1 MLDTIDAKIKRTK
14 YIIININIFK
24 KYLEIV
30 SAFKNMILFDFSL
43 YNLLIPED
51 KIELAY
57 KAKNIMKNEEIKVK
71 MDKILLFVIFIVE
84 TIINSTMSNI
94 KVINEKI
101 NALLN

>member
-1 MLDTIDAKIKRTK
+1 MLDTIAAKIKRTK
-14 YIIININIFK
+14 YIIIKINIFK

>member
-1 MLDTIDAKIKRTK
+1 MLDTITAKIKRTK

-24 KYLEIV
+24 KYFEIV

-57 KAKNIMKNEEIKVK
+57 KAKNTIKNEEIEVR
-71 MDKILLFVIFIVE
+71 MNRTLLFDIFIVE
-84 TIINSTMSNI
+84 TIISSITSNI

>member
-71 MDKILLFVIFIVE
+71 IDKILLFVIFIVD

>member
-1 MLDTIDAKIKRTK
+1 MLDTIAAKIKRTK